1 MTSMLSFLLLLQLG
15 SFVVVNGYTLDD
27 PDAVSLNQMNDDVS
41 QDDVMGYLD
50 YLQELREA
58 NQPLEGGV
66 QKRGRLCFAHGKSCV
81 AAPSFCCA
89 PAKCRCNIFGSNCKC
104 ARPGLFAQFG

>member
-27 PDAVSLNQMNDDVS
+27 PDAVSLNQLNEDVS

-58 NQPLEGGV
+58 NLPSEGGV